1 MLVLAGTANV
11 DVAVSESEPSIV
23 AAAPVPAD
31 TLQAT
36 RVACVL
42 DMLITDCV
50 DNPLFPPESKASSS
64 SSHICIVA

>member
-1 MLVLAGTANV
+1 MLVLAGTAIV
-11 DVAVSESEPSIV
+11 DVAVSESEPSIA
-23 AAAPVPAD
+23 AAAPVQDD

-36 RVACVL
+36 RML